1 MKRRRFILAA
11 AAAPL
16 LAAGCTATT
25 DSLKETIHE
34 NDYRTYTEN
43 VDSVLI
49 SADGS
54 KLVFLGAKYHYVF
67 AAPAHL
73 TALLDSPLHEKVKA
87 SMSQFNV
94 DEDGNVSGN
103 IVVALDGG
111 TADERHQA
119 AQMGFELRGG
129 TFSYQKNALSGKR
142 YAAQGFDASQV
153 DKKYLS
159 KTYPV
164 TVREKNAFNGK
175 KALYV
180 LTPITVAADG
190 VLTIL
195 AIPLIPVVILL
206 LSNAHVSLGR

>member
-1 MKRRRFILAA
+1 MQRRRFILAA
-11 AAAPL
+11 AVAPL
-16 LAAGCTATT
+16 LATGCTATT
-25 DSLKETIHE
+25 DSLKKTINE

-54 KLVFLGAKYHYVF
+54 KLVFLGAEYHYVF
-67 AAPAHL
+67 AAPVHL

-103 IVVALDGG
+103 ISIALESDS
-111 TADERHQA
+111 TIEKQQA
-119 AQMGFELRGG
+119 ALMGFEVWGES
-129 TFSYQKNALSGKR
+129 FSYQKIALSGKR
-142 YAAQGFDASQV
+142 YAAKGFEASKV

-159 KTYPV
+159 KAYSV
-164 TVREKNAFNGK
+164 TVRDKNAFNGK
-175 KALYV
+175 KILYV

-195 AIPLIPVVILL
+195 AIPLYPVAIAL
-206 LSNAHVSLGR
+206 LSSGR